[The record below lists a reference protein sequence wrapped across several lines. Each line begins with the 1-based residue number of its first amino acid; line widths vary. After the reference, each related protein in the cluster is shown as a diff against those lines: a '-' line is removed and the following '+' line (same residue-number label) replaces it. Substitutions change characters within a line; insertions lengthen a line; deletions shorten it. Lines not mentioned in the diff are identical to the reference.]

1 MPTRKKQIKN
11 NKTIRIDD
19 EQKKCMDTMCSQK
32 KYEEFHKK
40 TIVIFE
46 TILKEVEKNLKK
58 KDITVEEKKNLEK
71 HVKSLRKRIKD
82 MNKSSKKTKS
92 IKVMQE
98 ACERLYC
105 NKGCLGTIFEEGDPN
120 KLPKEIIK
128 RFKEDKSLLDLLLER
143 RKEIFGKK
151 TNVLK
156 DDFYEGLKKNKVNKT
171 KKKGAISGCVKMLP
185 E

>member
-1 MPTRKKQIKN
+1 
-11 NKTIRIDD
+11 
-19 EQKKCMDTMCSQK
+19 
-32 KYEEFHKK
+32 
-40 TIVIFE
+40 
-46 TILKEVEKNLKK
+46 
-58 KDITVEEKKNLEK
+58 
-71 HVKSLRKRIKD
+71 
-82 MNKSSKKTKS
+82 
-92 IKVMQE
+92 MQE
-98 ACERLYC
+98 VCERNLC
-105 NKGCLGTIFEEGDPN
+105 NKGCLGTLFEEGDPT

-128 RFKEDKSLLDLLLER
+128 RFKGDKSMLDLLLER